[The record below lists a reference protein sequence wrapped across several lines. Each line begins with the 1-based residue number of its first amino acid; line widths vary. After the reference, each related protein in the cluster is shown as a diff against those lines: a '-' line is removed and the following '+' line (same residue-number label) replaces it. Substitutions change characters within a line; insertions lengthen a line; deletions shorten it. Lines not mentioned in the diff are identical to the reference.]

1 MRHCTQCGAS
11 TPDDARF
18 CPRCGAAVAAAA
30 TSDASLGKVI
40 ADRYLLV
47 EKIGQGGSGTIYRGE
62 HTTLR
67 KRVAV
72 KVLHA
77 QLSADDRAIERFRR
91 EATTVAELDN
101 EHILQVLDFG
111 RTDDNRLFF
120 AMEFLEGEPLTK
132 LIERD
137 KWLTVPR
144 TTDILGQI
152 AEALMEA
159 HNLGYIHRDLRPRNV
174 FLTTKRGRADF
185 VKLLDFG
192 LSKLIVPNSEAK
204 QTAMGMTFGDP
215 RYMSP
220 EQARG
225 ETLDRRSDIY
235 SLGAIAFEML
245 VGTPP
250 YTGSGT
256 FEILQQH
263 LDAPVPSVRERR
275 ADCPE
280 WLDAVVR
287 RALAKKPAGR
297 FLTVAQVI
305 DCLRT
310 QTAPPALDAAQ
321 QAEHAKLTSE
331 AARSSD
337 VTMGKVAPAP
347 MPPAAKP
354 APVVVAPV
362 AAGPAVPNAPAVKA
376 AATSGPSKTVPMP
389 TALAAALAAP
399 AAQPVPAVSTLAA
412 AMGPPTNGAS
422 EPAARSP
429 RETQSMMAAPKQAP
443 AAPTPAAPVAAPVA
457 AAPAASVA
465 APVAAAPPAPKLP
478 EKADKPEN
486 KKAKPDARRAP
497 ADVPSA
503 AQSGSVDMTPAST
516 PQLDPQNVP
525 SVVVESA
532 SGERTVP
539 VKLSHFV
546 AAAAAPSVDESRAVA
561 PPPPPP
567 QVVEPVRKHD
577 RPPTGE
583 WFANESEPLRGSST
597 SAYDDLDELPKTNKG
612 PVIIGIVAGGLLLA
626 VGVVILLLPKPV
638 HKPLRGEEALA
649 TNAAPTSGVASTP
662 TPAAPTTPPIA
673 AAPTPA
679 AEPATTPPPAVAAAP
694 VSPPPVAKPIVA
706 AASPVTKPTP
716 APEKPA
722 VVVAPP
728 PKSEPV
734 VAAHP
739 LAKEPPAHVE
749 KVEPK
754 AKPVTR
760 VASTTRPAATT
771 PPPSDRPTSSAK
783 HDKSMPEGFK
793 DPFASEPAS
802 AKNEAAQADFFIKL
816 GRQKLGASDLSG
828 AATNFNKAREFDPR
842 SADAVA
848 GLGEVAFEQGDYLGA
863 AVHLKQALRLSP
875 NRPRYLVLLGQAYY
889 KLGKPKDA
897 VGEYKKALR
906 ADPSNQEAQHSLDVA
921 ERKLQSGG

>member
-174 FLTTKRGRADF
+174 FLTTKRGRTDF

-280 WLDAVVR
+280 WLDAIVR
-287 RALAKKPAGR
+287 RALAKKPDGR

-305 DCLRT
+305 ECLRT
-310 QTAPPALDAAQ
+310 QSAPPALDAAQ

-331 AARSSD
+331 VARGSSD

-347 MPPAAKP
+347 ILPPAAKP
-354 APVVVAPV
+354 API

-376 AATSGPSKTVPMP
+376 AATSGPAKTVPMGSG
-389 TALAAALAAP
+389 AAVATP
-399 AAQPVPAVSTLAA
+399 ANPPPAVSALAS
-412 AMGPPTNGAS
+412 AMGPPANAAN
-422 EPAARSP
+422 EPSPRSP

-443 AAPTPAAPVAAPVA
+443 APAPPIAAAPIAAAPIVAPIVAAPVA
-457 AAPAASVA
+457 AAPVA
-465 APVAAAPPAPKLP
+465 PAPKLP
-478 EKADKPEN
+478 EKAASAANGNGARP
-486 KKAKPDARRAP
+486 KPDARRAP
-497 ADVPSA
+497 PDVPSA
-503 AQSGSVDMTPAST
+503 AQSGSVDMTPSST
-516 PQLDPQNVP
+516 PPLENVP

-539 VKLSHFV
+539 VKLSHF
-546 AAAAAPSVDESRAVA
+546 AGPPAPPVDEPHAVA
-561 PPPPPP
+561 PLPPPPPP
-567 QVVEPVRKHD
+567 VETARKHD

-583 WFANESEPLRGSST
+583 WFANESEPLRASST
-597 SAYDDLDELPKTNKG
+597 SAYDDLDELPKNNKG
-612 PVIIGIVAGGLLLA
+612 PIIIGIVAGGLLL
-626 VGVVILLLPKPV
+626 VGGIVIALLPKPV
-638 HKPLRGEEALA
+638 HKPLRGEEAIA
-649 TNAAPTSGVASTP
+649 TNAAPSSGAASTP
-662 TPAAPTTPPIA
+662 TPTPTAAPTPPPA

-679 AEPATTPPPAVAAAP
+679 ADTPPPAVAAAP
-694 VSPPPVAKPIVA
+694 VASPPVAKPVVA
-706 AASPVTKPTP
+706 VAPPVTKPTP
-716 APEKPA
+716 PPEKPA

-728 PKSEPV
+728 PKPEPV
-734 VAAHP
+734 VAP
-739 LAKEPPAHVE
+739 RPVAKEPPAHVE

-760 VASTTRPAATT
+760 VAAATTRPVAA
-771 PPPSDRPTSSAK
+771 PPERPTSSAK
-783 HDKSMPEGFK
+783 RDKSMPEGFK
-793 DPFASEPAS
+793 DPFASEPTP
-802 AKNEAAQADFFIKL
+802 AKSEAAQADFFIKL

-828 AATNFNKAREFDPR
+828 AATSFNKAREFDPR
-842 SADAVA
+842 SAEAVA
-848 GLGEVAFEQGDYLGA
+848 GLGEVAFEQGDYSGA